1 MAAAPARVTVRVPA
15 TTANIGPGYDSFG
28 LALGLYNTFTA
39 EPADTWRVD
48 VTGEGVGELSG
59 GAENVVAFAMARGLA
74 ACGVPARAAHITC
87 ENAIPTGRGLGSSSS
102 ALVGG
107 LLLADAWC
115 GGALGREGVFSIAA
129 ELEGHA
135 DNVAAAVFG
144 GLTACWNDGVHR
156 CTPLTPAPLAVVVVI
171 AAEPL
176 STKAARAMLPDTV
189 PFADAAF
196 DAGRAGLA
204 MAGLLLGRGDLLRAG
219 LADKLHQ
226 PYRAQAIPDFDAV
239 CSALLDAGAD
249 GAALSGAGPTVMGIV
264 TAEDDAAAFDR
275 AVRVAAKA
283 QQILSPTGRRAPL
296 ALAIDRTG
304 AVVL

>member
-15 TTANIGPGYDSFG
+15 TSANIGPGYDSFG

-39 EPADTWRVD
+39 EPADAWSVH
-48 VTGEGVGELSG
+48 VSGEGSGELSG
-59 GAENVVAFAMARGLA
+59 GADNVVASSMARGLA
-74 ACGVPARAAHITC
+74 ECGISGAAHISC
-87 ENAIPTGRGLGSSSS
+87 ENEIPTGRGLGSSSS

-107 LLLADAWC
+107 LLLADAWSD
-115 GGALGREGVFSIAA
+115 GALGRDGVFSIAA

-144 GLTACWNDGVHR
+144 GLTACWNDGGHR
-156 CTPLTPAPLAVVVVI
+156 CTPLKPAPLAVVVVI
-171 AAEPL
+171 AAEAL

-204 MAGLLLGRGDLLRAG
+204 MAGLLLGRGDLLGAG

-226 PYRAQAIPDFDAV
+226 PYRAKAIPDFDVV
-239 CSALLDAGAD
+239 CAALLDAGAD

-264 TAEDDAAAFDR
+264 TADDDAAAFER
-275 AVRVAAKA
+275 AARVADKA
-283 QQILSPTGRRAPL
+283 QRILSASGRRAPL
-296 ALAIDRTG
+296 ALVIDHSG

>member
-1 MAAAPARVTVRVPA
+1 MATAPARVTVRVPA

-39 EPADTWRVD
+39 EPAQTWLVD
-48 VTGEGVGELSG
+48 VTGEGAGELSS
-59 GAENVVAFAMARGLA
+59 GADNVVAFAMARGLA
-74 ACGVPARAAHITC
+74 ECGAPAQAAHVTC
-87 ENAIPTGRGLGSSSS
+87 ENRIPTGRGLGSSSS

-115 GGALGREGVFSIAA
+115 GGALGRDGVFSIAA

-144 GLTACWNDGVHR
+144 GLTACWEDGGHR
-156 CTPLTPAPLAVVVVI
+156 CAPLMPAPLAVVVVI

-204 MAGLLLGRGDLLRAG
+204 MAGLLLGRGDLLGAG
-219 LADKLHQ
+219 LADRLHQ
-226 PYRAQAIPDFDAV
+226 PYRALAIPDFDDV
-239 CSALLDAGAD
+239 CGALLDSGAD

-275 AVRVAAKA
+275 AAGVAAKA
-283 QQILSPTGRRAPL
+283 QRILSCSGRRAPL

>member
-39 EPADTWRVD
+39 EPADSWRVE
-48 VTGEGVGELSG
+48 VTGEGAGELSS
-59 GAENVVAFAMARGLA
+59 GADNVVASSMARGLA
-74 ACGVPARAAHITC
+74 ECGVAPEMAHIVC
-87 ENAIPTGRGLGSSSS
+87 ENGIPTGRGLGSSSS

-115 GGALGREGVFSIAA
+115 GGALGRDGVFSIAA

-144 GLTACWNDGVHR
+144 GLTACWEDGGHR
-156 CTPLTPAPLAVVVVI
+156 CAPLTPAPLAVVVVI

-176 STKAARAMLPDTV
+176 STKAARKMLPDTV
-189 PFADAAF
+189 PFGDAAF

-204 MAGLLLGRGDLLRAG
+204 MAGLLLGRGDLLGAG
-219 LADKLHQ
+219 LADKLHE
-226 PYRAQAIPDFDAV
+226 PYRAKAIPDFDIV
-239 CSALLDAGAD
+239 RTALLDAGAD

-264 TAEDDAAAFDR
+264 TADDDAAAFER
-275 AVRVAAKA
+275 AARVAEKA
-283 QQILSPTGRRAPL
+283 QRILSAGGRRAPL

>member
-1 MAAAPARVTVRVPA
+1 VAAAPARVTVRVPA

-28 LALGLYNTFTA
+28 LALGLFNTFTA
-39 EPADTWRVD
+39 EPAEVWSVD
-48 VTGEGVGELSG
+48 VLGEGAGELSS
-59 GAENVVAFAMARGLA
+59 GADNVVASSMARGLA
-74 ACGVPARAAHITC
+74 ECGVPAGAARITC
-87 ENAIPTGRGLGSSSS
+87 ENGIPTGRGLGSSSS

-115 GGALGREGVFSIAA
+115 EGALGREGVFSIAA

-144 GLTACWNDGVHR
+144 GLTACWNDGGHR
-156 CTPLTPAPLAVVVVI
+156 CAPLTPAPLAVVVVV

-176 STKAARAMLPDTV
+176 STKTARAMLPDTV

-196 DAGRAGLA
+196 DAGRAGLT
-204 MAGLLLGRGDLLRAG
+204 MAGLLLGRGDLLGAG
-219 LADKLHQ
+219 LVDKLHE
-226 PYRAQAIPDFDAV
+226 PYRATVIPDFDAV
-239 CSALLDAGAD
+239 RAALLEAGAD

-264 TAEDDAAAFDR
+264 TADDNAAAFER
-275 AVRVAAKA
+275 AARVAEAA
-283 QQILSPTGRRAPL
+283 RRILSLSGRRPPL

>member
-1 MAAAPARVTVRVPA
+1 VAAPARVTVRVPA

-39 EPADTWRVD
+39 EPADAWSVD
-48 VTGEGVGELSG
+48 VTGEGAGELSS
-59 GAENVVAFAMARGLA
+59 GADNVVASSMARGLSE
-74 ACGVPARAAHITC
+74 CGSSGAAHIIC
-87 ENAIPTGRGLGSSSS
+87 ENGIPTGRGLGSSSS

-115 GGALGREGVFSIAA
+115 GGALGRERVFSIAA

-144 GLTACWNDGVHR
+144 GLTACWEDGGHR
-156 CTPLTPAPLAVVVVI
+156 CAPLTPAPLAVVVVI

-176 STKAARAMLPDTV
+176 STKAARKMLPETV
-189 PFADAAF
+189 PFSDAAF

-204 MAGLLLGRGDLLRAG
+204 MAGLLLGRGDLLGAG

-226 PYRAQAIPDFDAV
+226 PYRAKAIPDFDTV
-239 CSALLDAGAD
+239 RTALLDAGAD

-264 TAEDDAAAFDR
+264 TADDDAAAFER
-275 AVRVAAKA
+275 ATRVAASA
-283 QQILSPTGRRAPL
+283 RQILSAGNRRPPL
-296 ALAIDRTG
+296 AVVIDRTG